1 MPDLDLDPQEYRV
14 TKGFRKEPFI
24 QWRNAILFFAAL
36 ALIYF
41 VLVPAKGL
49 IENGI
54 DPYVRGAVEL
64 VWPDSREPQSR
75 S

>member
-36 ALIYF
+36 ALIVF
-41 VLVPAKGL
+41 VLWPAKRGL
-49 IENGI
+49 DAALKPYAYKAIELI
-54 DPYVRGAVEL
+54 
-64 VWPDSREPQSR
+64 WPD
-75 S
+75 